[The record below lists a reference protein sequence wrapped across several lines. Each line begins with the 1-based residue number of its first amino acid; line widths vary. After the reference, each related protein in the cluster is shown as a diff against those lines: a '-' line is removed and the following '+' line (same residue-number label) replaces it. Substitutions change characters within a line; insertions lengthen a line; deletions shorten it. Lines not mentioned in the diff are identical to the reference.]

1 MRKRAGSIS
10 AWKTRARR
18 LSSTRA
24 LVRVLVVALLLPMG
38 ISLAQT
44 APPANGAV
52 DTKAVSDL
60 MLQALHTS
68 DPAAR
73 IKIYEDVIKLDPNNT
88 QAYNER
94 EKAVQE
100 IQKNKQDAADKQRK
114 DGEARAKETEGKK
127 AIDGAEKAFYQGNY
141 GLAQQLLQQAQQLIP
156 GNPAVQRV
164 TQMLRYTGMVSRFR
178 YVAFGGVAILA
189 GTLVGFFLWIFAKR
203 QPFLEAMDG
212 EVRGM
217 RYPVDKEVT
226 AIGAVPELD
235 GQKNDIVLTDRKGLI
250 SRIHCEIHWTKGKLY
265 VVDCQSSNG
274 TFVDGRRIPA
284 GRMVPLG
291 KGDRVEL
298 AKAGTLKVGFRRK
311 GKS

>member
-1 MRKRAGSIS
+1 
-10 AWKTRARR
+10 
-18 LSSTRA
+18 
-24 LVRVLVVALLLPMG
+24 
-38 ISLAQT
+38 
-44 APPANGAV
+44 
-52 DTKAVSDL
+52 
-60 MLQALHTS
+60 
-68 DPAAR
+68 
-73 IKIYEDVIKLDPNNT
+73 
-88 QAYNER
+88 
-94 EKAVQE
+94 
-100 IQKNKQDAADKQRK
+100 QDAADKQRK

-217 RYPVDKEVT
+217 RYTVDKEVT

>member
-1 MRKRAGSIS
+1 M
-10 AWKTRARR
+10 
-18 LSSTRA
+18 
-24 LVRVLVVALLLPMG
+24 VRVLVVALLLPMG

-141 GLAQQLLQQAQQLIP
+141 GLAQ
-156 GNPAVQRV
+156 
-164 TQMLRYTGMVSRFR
+164 
-178 YVAFGGVAILA
+178 
-189 GTLVGFFLWIFAKR
+189 
-203 QPFLEAMDG
+203 
-212 EVRGM
+212 
-217 RYPVDKEVT
+217 
-226 AIGAVPELD
+226 
-235 GQKNDIVLTDRKGLI
+235 
-250 SRIHCEIHWTKGKLY
+250 
-265 VVDCQSSNG
+265 
-274 TFVDGRRIPA
+274 
-284 GRMVPLG
+284 
-291 KGDRVEL
+291 
-298 AKAGTLKVGFRRK
+298 
-311 GKS
+311 